1 MASKRILVE
10 ANQEAA
16 PDTEIEET
24 SPANEIEELPE
35 KWRGKSAAELVRL
48 IEEKEAMI
56 GRQSNEVGGYRKLV
70 DELLETKRSAD
81 LEKAEKKNPAADL
94 TSDRLLEN
102 PAEAIRPV
110 VEQII
115 REQLKPVND
124 GVAEQRRLSEMEK
137 FERDF
142 PNAGQI
148 VESDD
153 FRAWV
158 QRSQARS
165 LRAERAGRGSYEE
178 ARSLL
183 EDYNDVVQARQSAE
197 EKPAKKSPAAK
208 AKAASSDR
216 PGNGRVESPKKV
228 YRQSELVTMINRE
241 PDKWRSESFQAELRE
256 AIKEGRVVS

>member
-10 ANQEAA
+10 SGHEDELATPQEIAE
-16 PDTEIEET
+16 PRDEGD
-24 SPANEIEELPE
+24 ELPE
-35 KWRGKSAAELVRL
+35 KWRGKSTKDLIAL

-81 LEKAEKKNPAADL
+81 LAKAEKDPAADL

-115 REQLKPVND
+115 REQLKPVTTRVED
-124 GVAEQRRLSEMEK
+124 RERQADMER
-137 FERDF
+137 FERDY
-142 PNAGQI
+142 PTASQI
-148 VESDD
+148 AQSED
-153 FRAWV
+153 FQNWVMRSHGRAY
-158 QRSQARS
+158 RAS
-165 LRAERAGRGSYEE
+165 LASKGDLEA

-183 EDYNDVVQARQSAE
+183 DDYNDVVAARNPAE
-197 EKPAKKSPAAK
+197 EKAQRKDPVAK
-208 AKAASSDR
+208 ARAASSDR
-216 PGNGRVESPKKV
+216 PGNGRAESPKKV
-228 YRQSELVTMINRE
+228 YRQSELVQMINKDPE
-241 PDKWRSESFQAELRE
+241 KWRSESFQAELRT